1 MKYKHIPSMAHNF
14 GHSFVSLMN
23 YVGEAHIVDEIR
35 RVIAQFHE
43 PLHINFL
50 DGTIIPNTARTDLL
64 VASVR
69 IYQSSFAQHALSH
82 DVDPSSIHQLEL
94 AITRTSTGIE
104 AMIQVQDDRGKQ
116 YHLPIAQTAL

>member
-35 RVIAQFHE
+35 RVLAQLDE

-50 DGTIIPNTARTDLL
+50 EGTITPATAQPDLL
-64 VASVR
+64 AASVR
-69 IYQSSFAQHALSH
+69 IYQSSFARHALSH
-82 DVDPSSIHQLEL
+82 DVDPSCIHQLEL
-94 AITRTSTGIE
+94 SITRTNTGITV
-104 AMIQVQDDRGKQ
+104 MIEVQDDRGKQ
-116 YHLPIAQTAL
+116 YRLPISQTAL

>member
-1 MKYKHIPSMAHNF
+1 MAHNF

-50 DGTIIPNTARTDLL
+50 DGTIIPNTAQTDLL